1 MQQQKEGLAKGYM
14 LLPRPRVIPPP
25 NIPPAACGGSRQG
38 ASISS
43 RTSTSLKVARILP
56 SRPLRTLRPGLSA
69 TSNATRNFH
78 SLSRAT
84 HSVSSSSTH
93 HSGQQQQATMQHVK
107 REPFD
112 VFSLDSD

>member
-56 SRPLRTLRPGLSA
+56 SRPLRTLRPGLGA

-84 HSVSSSSTH
+84 YSVSSSSTLY
-93 HSGQQQQATMQHVK
+93 SVQQQATTQHVK
-107 REPFD
+107 KEPFD
-112 VFSLDSD
+112 VFSL